1 MSLNREERRIIV
13 GLEYEKATR
22 TFQQIE
28 EYRKLG
34 HWETIA
40 NRLYYSVFHAVAALL
55 IKDGHSVNTHKGTV
69 GQFGLYY
76 VKTGIV
82 PSECGRLYS
91 QLQMLR
97 NNSDYN
103 CLKFRKCYAASLNL
117 TFRFISLT
125 MSSSSSMM
133 ALRTSGA

>member
-1 MSLNREERRIIV
+1 MSLNAEERRIIV
-13 GLEYEKATR
+13 GLEYEKAVK

-28 EYRKLG
+28 EYRNLG
-34 HWETIA
+34 HWDTIA

-55 IKDGHSVNTHKGTV
+55 IKDGHSVNTHKGTI

-82 PSECGRLYS
+82 PAECGRLYS

-103 CLKFRKCYAASLNL
+103 CYFNVTKDDIEPMLEPAEQL
-117 TFRFISLT
+117 IST
-125 MSSSSSMM
+125 V
-133 ALRTSGA
+133 